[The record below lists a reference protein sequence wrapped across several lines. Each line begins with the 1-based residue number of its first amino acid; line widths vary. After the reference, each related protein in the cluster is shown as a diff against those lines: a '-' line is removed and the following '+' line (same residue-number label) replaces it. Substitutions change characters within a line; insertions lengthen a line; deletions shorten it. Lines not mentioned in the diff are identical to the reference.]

1 MNSLDKDL
9 NKNTYNKDYVF
20 KLYKKYP
27 DKIPV
32 IFVPSNNAPALDKR
46 KFLIPRDL
54 LVLQV
59 NTIIRQKIKLDS
71 VQALYIY
78 FGRNK
83 NIEIPAFNTLI
94 SEAYEKYKDENG
106 ILYITYALENTF
118 G

>member
-1 MNSLDKDL
+1 MNSSAKDLDK
-9 NKNTYNKDYVF
+9 KTYNKEYVF

-32 IFVPSNNAPALDKR
+32 IFVPINNAPDLDKR

-59 NTIIRQKIKLDS
+59 HTIIRQKIKLDT

-78 FGRNK
+78 FGTNK
-83 NIEIPAFNTLI
+83 NTSIPSYNSLI

-106 ILYITYALENTF
+106 ILYVSYALENTF